1 MSVKLKGI
9 DVCGWQGNIDFK
21 KVKASGVDFVIV
33 KAGYST
39 STVDTWETNFANAKN
54 NGLKVGA
61 YWYSTPVR

>member
-21 KVKASGVDFVIV
+21 KVKASGVNFVIV

-39 STVDTWETNFANAKN
+39 YVAFKAA
-54 NGLKVGA
+54 A
-61 YWYSTPVR
+61 